1 MKIFFSNQRS
11 KQRLRIGPAN
21 FTQVK
26 QLFIWKN
33 GSTLFWEKGMKK
45 VAFYDLLS
53 NKQCVNSNS
62 EKLFN
67 QISLLQ
73 GKAKNLL
80 ETATFFKW
88 LFYKS
93 VLQDSYQSKT
103 TSFQK
108 PLEWPFFAGLT
119 VSINLHSH
127 IVQMEEFS
135 ILLRVEI
142 L

>member
-11 KQRLRIGPAN
+11 KQRFRIGPAN
-21 FTQVK
+21 FRQVK
-26 QLFIWKN
+26 HLFIWKN

-80 ETATFFKW
+80 ETATFFNGC
-88 LFYKS
+88 FIS